1 MDWILDT
8 IVRMRSSRQSTCFC
22 QSMFSSER
30 WTWSRYLK
38 SFLFMGYAMSEDE
51 YEDTE
56 AVIVLLDYT
65 PAKKEQE
72 ASSVIVISDSTT
84 STVFTPTKR

>member
-1 MDWILDT
+1 
-8 IVRMRSSRQSTCFC
+8 
-22 QSMFSSER
+22 
-30 WTWSRYLK
+30 
-38 SFLFMGYAMSEDE
+38 MGYAMSEDE

-56 AVIVLLDYT
+56 AVIVLSDYT